1 MDKETLI
8 ALEKQNRV
16 ELTEAERSSVLDLFA
31 VLAAGEKTLDMVDAE
46 NVERI
51 VHVNPMDNIFRED
64 VPLRQFSR
72 EDLLKG
78 APEQSDGYW
87 QVPRLM
93 E

>member
-8 ALEKQNRV
+8 VLEKQNRV
-16 ELTEAERSSVLDLFA
+16 ELAEAERSRVLDLFD

-46 NVERI
+46 NVERM
-51 VHVNPMDNIFRED
+51 VHLSPMNNIFRED
-64 VPLRQFSR
+64 VSLRQFSR
-72 EDLLKG
+72 GDLLKG

>member
-8 ALEKQNRV
+8 MLEKQNRI
-16 ELTEAERSSVLDLFA
+16 ELTEAERSRVLDLFA
-31 VLAAGEKTLDMVDAE
+31 VLAAGEKTLDIIDAE
-46 NVERI
+46 NVERM
-51 VHVNPMDNIFRED
+51 VHVNPMDNILRED
-64 VPLRQFSR
+64 VPLRQFPR

-87 QVPRLM
+87 QVPRLL